1 MKNKIKDHLLAA
13 RGALTGLQRQQV
25 EGDGCWGMK
34 QNEKGW
40 WGSQKG
46 IAEDQLYT
54 KACANQLF
62 RKKELDHLS
71 PGGCEALA
79 GSALVTA
86 TRGMSG
92 YRQGPPTLGPW
103 CR

>member
-13 RGALTGLQRQQV
+13 RGALTGLRRQQV

-34 QNEKGW
+34 QNEKGC
-40 WGSQKG
+40 QKG
-46 IAEDQLYT
+46 IAEDRLYT

-71 PGGCEALA
+71 PGLCEAPA
-79 GSALVTA
+79 GLALVTA
-86 TRGMSG
+86 TRGMLG
-92 YRQGPPTLGPW
+92 YRQGPPTSGPW